1 MAIDTS
7 SEKIMNYPDD
17 LRSEYD
23 TFITKILETI
33 CFILF

>member
-7 SEKIMNYPDD
+7 SKKWIIYD